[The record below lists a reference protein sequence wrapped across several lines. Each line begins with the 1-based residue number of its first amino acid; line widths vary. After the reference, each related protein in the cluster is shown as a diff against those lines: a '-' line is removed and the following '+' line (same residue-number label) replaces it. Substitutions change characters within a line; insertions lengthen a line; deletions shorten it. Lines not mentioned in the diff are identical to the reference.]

1 MIINGIARVDKRTKN
16 LVKRLQPNEIAIIDH
31 QDIDEIAADSLIA
44 SKVKAVVNAS
54 ESISGRY
61 PNPGPLKIIEAG
73 ILLVDSVGKGIMEK
87 IEEGQ
92 EITIISGDIYVGDKL
107 IASGRILTLEEVKE
121 LMEESEENFNKEL
134 EKFIDNTLEYAKKEM
149 KFILNGIEAPDLKTK
164 FKGKHALI
172 VVRGHDYKK
181 DLKTIRSYIKEV
193 KPVLVGVDGGADALL
208 EAGYKPDIIVGDM
221 DSVSDRAL
229 KCGAELVVH
238 AYPDGRA
245 PGLDRVRKLGIDAV
259 VVRAPGTSE
268 DLAMLLAY
276 QKGAQLIV
284 AVGTHSNVFDFLE
297 KGRKGMASTFL
308 VRVKV
313 GSILV
318 DAKGVN
324 KLYKSSIKFRY
335 LAGIIAAALIPFLV
349 IFIVSPVTHQ
359 LARLIVL
366 QIKLMLNI

>member
-1 MIINGIARVDKRTKN
+1 MIIKGTARVDRRTKN
-16 LVKRLQPNEIAIIDH
+16 LVKRLQPNEIAVIDH
-31 QDIDEIAADSLIA
+31 QDIDEIAAESLVA
-44 SKVKAVVNAS
+44 SKIKAVVNAS

-61 PNPGPLKIIEAG
+61 PNPGPLKIIKAG
-73 ILLVDSVGKGIMEK
+73 ILLVDCAGKEIMEE

-92 EITIISGDIYVGDKL
+92 EITINSGNIYVGDKL
-107 IASGRILTLEEVKE
+107 IASGRILTLEKVKK

-134 EKFIDNTLEYAKKEM
+134 ERFIDNTLEYAKKEM
-149 KFILNGIEAPDLKTK
+149 KVILRGIEAPELKTN
-164 FKGKHALI
+164 FKGKHTLI

-193 KPVLVGVDGGADALL
+193 RPVLVGVDGGADALL
-208 EAGYKPDIIVGDM
+208 EAGYKPDIIIGDM

-245 PGLDRVRKLGIDAV
+245 PGLERVRKLGIDAV

-268 DLAMLLAY
+268 DVAMLLAY
-276 QKGAQLIV
+276 QKGTQLIV